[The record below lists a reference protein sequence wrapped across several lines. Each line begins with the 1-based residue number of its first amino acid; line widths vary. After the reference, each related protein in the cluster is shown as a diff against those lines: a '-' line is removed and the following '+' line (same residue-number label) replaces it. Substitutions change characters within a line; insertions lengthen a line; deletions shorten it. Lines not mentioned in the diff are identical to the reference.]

1 MQYTKIVKLASGN
14 IQFQDASNNP
24 VKTIQPAA
32 NLELLPDNAGVKV
45 KQWQGENTDILISQV
60 LFTRLDPA
68 GDVAFSGTAQDLMT
82 LLGDSFFFELE
93 GGGGGAIVYPEGVTV
108 SGDNYLAETTTG
120 AGTSSIIHTID
131 TLKNQVIYVRAE
143 AVCGKT
149 GVTGNAVRF
158 AGRAFSVNGGV
169 VTLSSSVGPDPNIT
183 TTINPTLA
191 ITTSGSNIILTA
203 TNATQNT
210 SWFISYTIT
219 IFKLP

>member
-1 MQYTKIVKLASGN
+1 VGLFFLVPSG
-14 IQFQDASNNP
+14 S
-24 VKTIQPAA
+24 
-32 NLELLPDNAGVKV
+32 AG
-45 KQWQGENTDILISQV
+45 S
-60 LFTRLDPA
+60 
-68 GDVAFSGTAQDLMT
+68 
-82 LLGDSFFFELE
+82 
-93 GGGGGAIVYPEGVTV
+93 IVYPEGVTV
-108 SGDNYLAETTTG
+108 LSDNYLAETTTG

-203 TNATQNT
+203 TNTTQNT

-219 IFKLP
+219 ITELP